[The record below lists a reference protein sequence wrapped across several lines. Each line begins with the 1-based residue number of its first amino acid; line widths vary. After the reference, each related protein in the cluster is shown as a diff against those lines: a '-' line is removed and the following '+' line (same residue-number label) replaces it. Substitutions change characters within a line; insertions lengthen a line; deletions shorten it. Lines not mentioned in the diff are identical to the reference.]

1 MSSVLGGLE
10 IKARMREEFPNR
22 LVITP
27 ILNEQQQIPDHAAA
41 VDLRLGPQFIVAKR
55 SHFAEIDARDGEALN
70 TFYQSQE
77 HFDVGMEGQIVI
89 HPQQFLLA
97 ATLEYLRIPTD
108 LTGSVIGRSS
118 WGRIGLII
126 ATATAVHPG
135 FTGCLTLELQNLGD
149 TPIVLHPGTRIAQLA
164 LFKVGAD
171 TSRVHDAVFRAKY
184 VAAIGPEVSRLGN
197 DADWKVINRFKK
209 R

>member
-1 MSSVLGGLE
+1 MTSVLSGTE
-10 IKARMREEFPNR
+10 IKTRMREPFPSK
-22 LVITP
+22 LVVTP
-27 ILNEQQQIPDHAAA
+27 ILNAEQQIPDHAAA

-55 SHFAEIDARDGEALN
+55 SHFSEIDARDAETL
-70 TFYQSQE
+70 TTVYQSQE
-77 HFDVGMEGQIVI
+77 HFDVGMEGEIVI

-97 ATLEYLRIPTD
+97 ATLEYLRIPMD

-149 TPIVLHPGTRIAQLA
+149 TPIVLHPGTRIAQIA
-164 LFKVGAD
+164 FYRVGAD
-171 TSRVHDAVFRAKY
+171 PNHIPDRVFRAKY
-184 VAAIGPEVSRLGN
+184 VAAIGPEMSRLGN
-197 DADWKVINRFKK
+197 DADWKIINRLK

>member
-1 MSSVLGGLE
+1 MTSVLSGTE
-10 IKARMREEFPNR
+10 IKARMRGEFPSK

-27 ILNEQQQIPDHAAA
+27 ILNAVQQIPDHAAA

-55 SHFAEIDARDGEALN
+55 SHFSEIDARDADALS
-70 TFYQSQE
+70 TVYQSQE
-77 HFDVGMEGQIVI
+77 HFDVGMEGEIII

-97 ATLEYLRIPTD
+97 ATLEYLRVPMD

-149 TPIVLHPGTRIAQLA
+149 TPIVLHPGTRIAQIA
-164 LFKVGAD
+164 FYQVGAD
-171 TSRVHDAVFRAKY
+171 PNHVPANVFRAKY
-184 VAAIGPEVSRLGN
+184 VAAIGPEISRLGN
-197 DADWKVINRFKK
+197 DADWKVINRLK

>member
-1 MSSVLGGLE
+1 MTSVLSGTE
-10 IKARMREEFPNR
+10 IKTRMRGAFPAK

-27 ILNEQQQIPDHAAA
+27 ILNEGQQIPDHAAA

-55 SHFAEIDARDGEALN
+55 SHFAEIDARDADALS
-70 TFYQSQE
+70 TVYQSQE
-77 HFDVGMEGQIVI
+77 HFDVGMEGEIVI

-97 ATLEYLRIPTD
+97 ATLEYLRVPMD

-149 TPIVLHPGTRIAQLA
+149 TPIVLHPGTRIAQIA
-164 LFKVGAD
+164 FYQVGAD
-171 TSRVHDAVFRAKY
+171 PNHIPPNVFRAKY
-184 VAAIGPEVSRLGN
+184 VAAIGPEISRLGN
-197 DADWKVINRFKK
+197 DADWKIINRLK

>member
-1 MSSVLGGLE
+1 MTSVLSGHE
-10 IKARMREEFPNR
+10 IKERMQAPFPQR

-27 ILNEQQQIPDHAAA
+27 ILNEKQQISDHAAA

-55 SHFAEIDARDGEALN
+55 SHFAQIDARDTEAL
-70 TFYQSQE
+70 TQVYQSQE

-97 ATLEYLRIPTD
+97 ATLEYLRLPMD

-149 TPIVLHPGTRIAQLA
+149 TPMVLHPGTRIAQIA
-164 LFKVGAD
+164 LFKVGSD
-171 TSRVHDAVFRAKY
+171 SSHIPPNVFRAKY
-184 VAAIGPEVSRLGN
+184 VAAIGPEASRLGN
-197 DADWKVINRFKK
+197 DADWQVINRMK
-209 R
+209 

>member
-1 MSSVLGGLE
+1 MTSVLSGTE
-10 IKARMREEFPNR
+10 IKERMRGEFPAK

-27 ILNEQQQIPDHAAA
+27 ILNAAQQIPDHAAA

-55 SHFAEIDARDGEALN
+55 SHFAEIDARDAAALS
-70 TFYQSQE
+70 TVYQSQE
-77 HFDVGMEGQIVI
+77 HFDVGMEGEIVI

-97 ATLEYLRIPTD
+97 ATLEYLRVPMD

-149 TPIVLHPGTRIAQLA
+149 TPIVLHPGTRIAQIA
-164 LFKVGAD
+164 FYEVGAD
-171 TSRVHDAVFRAKY
+171 PNHVPPNVFRAKY
-184 VAAIGPEVSRLGN
+184 VAAIGPEISRLGN
-197 DADWKVINRFKK
+197 DADWKVINRLK

>member
-1 MSSVLGGLE
+1 MQGS
-10 IKARMREEFPNR
+10 FPAK

-27 ILNEQQQIPDHAAA
+27 ILNASQQIPDHAAA

-55 SHFAEIDARDGEALN
+55 SHFSEIDARDADAL
-70 TFYQSQE
+70 TTVYQSQE
-77 HFDVGMEGQIVI
+77 HFDVGMQGEIVI

-97 ATLEYLRIPTD
+97 ATLEYLRVPMD

-149 TPIVLHPGTRIAQLA
+149 TPIVLHPGTRIAQIA
-164 LFKVGAD
+164 FYSVGSD
-171 TSRVHDAVFRAKY
+171 PNVIPPTVFRAKY
-184 VAAIGPEVSRLGN
+184 IAAIGPEISRLGN
-197 DADWKVINRFKK
+197 DTDWKVINRLKLQSF
-209 R
+209 

>member
-1 MSSVLGGLE
+1 MTSVLGGIE
-10 IKARMREEFPNR
+10 IKQRMREAFPSK

-27 ILNEQQQIPDHAAA
+27 ILNGDQQIPDHAAA

-55 SHFAEIDARDGEALN
+55 SHFAQIDARDADSL
-70 TFYQSQE
+70 TPVYQSQE
-77 HFDVGMEGQIVI
+77 HFDVGMEGEIVI

-97 ATLEYLRIPTD
+97 ATLEYLRIPMD

-149 TPIVLHPGTRIAQLA
+149 TPIVLHPGTRIAQIA
-164 LFKVGAD
+164 FYRVGAD
-171 TSRVHDAVFRAKY
+171 PASFTSRVYRAKY
-184 VAAIGPEVSRLGN
+184 VAAIGPEFSRLGN
-197 DADWKVINRFKK
+197 DADWKMINQLK

>member
-1 MSSVLGGLE
+1 LASVLSGTE
-10 IKARMREEFPNR
+10 IKARMRGPFPSK

-27 ILNEQQQIPDHAAA
+27 ILNAAQQIPDHAAA

-55 SHFAEIDARDGEALN
+55 SHFSEIDARDADALS
-70 TFYQSQE
+70 TVYQSQE
-77 HFDVGMEGQIVI
+77 HFDVGMEGEIVI

-97 ATLEYLRIPTD
+97 ATLEYLRVPMD

-149 TPIVLHPGTRIAQLA
+149 TPIVLHPGTRIAQIA
-164 LFKVGAD
+164 FYQVGAD
-171 TSRVHDAVFRAKY
+171 PNVVPERVFRAKY
-184 VAAIGPEVSRLGN
+184 VAAIGPEISRLGN
-197 DADWKVINRFKK
+197 DADWQIINRLK

>member
-1 MSSVLGGLE
+1 MTSVLSGTE
-10 IKARMREEFPNR
+10 IKGRMQNNFPAK

-27 ILNEQQQIPDHAAA
+27 ILNADQQIPDHAAA

-55 SHFAEIDARDGEALN
+55 SHFSDIDARDSETL
-70 TFYQSQE
+70 TSVYQSQE
-77 HFDVGMEGQIVI
+77 HFDVGMEGEIVI

-97 ATLEYLRIPTD
+97 ATLEYLRIPMD

-149 TPIVLHPGTRIAQLA
+149 TPIVLHPGTRIAQIA
-164 LFKVGAD
+164 FYKVGAD
-171 TSRVHDAVFRAKY
+171 PNHVPPRIFRAKY
-184 VAAIGPEVSRLGN
+184 VAATGPEFSRLGN
-197 DADWKVINRFKK
+197 DADWKIINRLK